1 VDKIWGSHA
10 LDEERCREMF
20 KSAIDVGATMDQVAG
35 EAERYLKSSGA
46 QQSHIDKQIAKIRN
60 MEILD
65 VVQGARISIQMEA
78 TISQPRC

>member
-1 VDKIWGSHA
+1 MTKRTWQDQIPGCFGSVDKICGSHA

-20 KSAIDVGATMDQVAG
+20 KSAIDAGATMDQVAG

-60 MEILD
+60 MEI
-65 VVQGARISIQMEA
+65 
-78 TISQPRC
+78 